1 MRNKWTIFG
10 RVCLVFQL
18 FQPNLKLLVELFG
31 FLYLYIQLNLVDF
44 SKLYATIFW
53 RLSDRITNNS
63 TEKSTAN
70 EYKRADNNIILLVLE
85 SEGQW
90 VQSGWQQRNWL
101 WSESQRRTCLECC
114 RLREEYTCLQLSRQ
128 IMSLCQRFSLEI
140 RR

>member
-70 EYKRADNNIILLVLE
+70 EYKREDNNIILLVLE

-90 VQSGWQQRNWL
+90 V
-101 WSESQRRTCLECC
+101 
-114 RLREEYTCLQLSRQ
+114 
-128 IMSLCQRFSLEI
+128 
-140 RR
+140 